1 MWEDIE
7 AMYNGRLE
15 SVRGQHYDLVLN
27 GVEIGGGSVRV
38 HDPKMQEYIFSQ
50 ILQLSEL
57 EKGSFS
63 HLLDALKYGAPPHG
77 GIALG
82 FDRLLTILCKAESI
96 RDVMA
101 FPKTSAGIDLL
112 FKGPTPVDKEVLYRY
127 GIQPRT

>member
-1 MWEDIE
+1 M
-7 AMYNGRLE
+7 M
-15 SVRGQHYDLVLN
+15 
-27 GVEIGGGSVRV
+27 
-38 HDPKMQEYIFSQ
+38 
-50 ILQLSEL
+50 QLSEL

-77 GIALG
+77 GIALGNRLPFLFVKYLIEAPFGLG